1 MNLVVGSTGLLGG
14 EICRVLAA
22 AGKPVRGLVR
32 STSDP
37 AKVQT
42 IRGLGAETV
51 LGDLKDN
58 PSLVAACR
66 DVSAVIS
73 TVSSTL
79 SRQEGDTIESVDR
92 EGQLALIDA
101 AKAAGVERFV
111 LISFPNMNVEFPLQS
126 AKRDVEQ
133 HLKESGM
140 TYTIL
145 QPSFFME
152 VWLGPALGFDIAN
165 ATAQIYG
172 SGKNKVSWISYQD
185 VARFAVAALDNP
197 AAKNAVIELGGP
209 DALSPLEV
217 VKIFEEL
224 RGEAFKIQHVSEEQL
239 RAQKEG
245 ATDSLQE
252 SFAGL
257 MLCCA
262 QGNVIDMREVLERFP
277 MQFGSVREYAQ
288 KMG

>member
-14 EICRVLAA
+14 EICEALAA
-22 AGKPVRGLVR
+22 EGKPVRGLVR
-32 STSDP
+32 STSDR
-37 AKVQT
+37 AKVEKLQ
-42 IRGLGAETV
+42 GLGAETA
-51 LGDLKDN
+51 LGDLKDH

-66 DVSAVIS
+66 GVSVVIS
-73 TVSSTL
+73 TVSATL
-79 SRQEGDTIESVDR
+79 SRQEGDSIESVDR
-92 EGQLALIDA
+92 DGQLSLIDA

-111 LISFPNMNVEFPLQS
+111 LISFPNMVVDFPLQT
-126 AKRDVEQ
+126 AKRVVEK
-133 HLKESGM
+133 HLRESGL

-152 VWLGPALGFDIAN
+152 VWLSPGLGFDAAQ

-172 SGKNKVSWISYQD
+172 SGENKISWISYPD
-185 VARFAVAALDNP
+185 VARFAVASLDNP
-197 AAKNAVIELGGP
+197 VAKNDVIELGGP

-224 RGEAFKIQHVSEEQL
+224 RGETFKIQHVSEEQL
-239 RAQKEG
+239 RKQKEA
-245 ATDSLQE
+245 ATDTLQE

-257 MLCCA
+257 MLGCA
-262 QGNVIDMREVLERFP
+262 QGNVIDMREVLARFP
-277 MQFGSVREYAQ
+277 MQLGSVREYAQ